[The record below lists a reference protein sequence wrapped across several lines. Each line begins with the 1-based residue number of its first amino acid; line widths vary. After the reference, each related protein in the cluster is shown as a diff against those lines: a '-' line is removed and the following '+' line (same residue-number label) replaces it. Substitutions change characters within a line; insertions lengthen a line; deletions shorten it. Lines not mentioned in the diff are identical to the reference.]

1 LPFIEFLQNSF
12 VHPER
17 QISVFLVGV
26 SGAFLVPV
34 YSRLL
39 KQPGYVSGPALCVGT
54 ALASVGVL
62 FGSAIATIESTGPRI
77 LLLSLW
83 TIVALVLAAGATMGM
98 LVAPNLTWRIAFAL
112 TALAPLASVGLFWIR
127 KN

>member
-1 LPFIEFLQNSF
+1 M
-12 VHPER
+12 HPER

-26 SGAFLVPV
+26 SGAFLAPI
-34 YSRLL
+34 YGHLL
-39 KQPGYVSGPALCVGT
+39 KQPGYVPGAALCVGT
-54 ALASVGVL
+54 AIASVGVL

-77 LLLSLW
+77 LLLALW

-98 LVAPNLTWRIAFAL
+98 LATPNWTWRIAFTL
-112 TALAPLASVGLFWIR
+112 TALVPLASVGLFWMR

>member
-1 LPFIEFLQNSF
+1 LQNSF

-34 YSRLL
+34 YGHLL
-39 KQPGYVSGPALCVGT
+39 KQPGYVPGAGLCAGT
-54 ALASVGVL
+54 MVASVGVL

-83 TIVALVLAAGATMGM
+83 TIVALVLAAGAIMGM
-98 LVAPNLTWRIAFAL
+98 LAAPHGAWRFGFAV
-112 TALAPLASVGLFWIR
+112 TALVPLACVGLFWFR
-127 KN
+127 KD

>member
-1 LPFIEFLQNSF
+1 M
-12 VHPER
+12 HPER

-34 YSRLL
+34 YSHLL
-39 KQPGYVSGPALCVGT
+39 KQPGYVPGAALCAGT
-54 ALASVGVL
+54 MIASVGVL
-62 FGSAIATIESTGPRI
+62 FGSAVATIESTGPRRF
-77 LLLSLW
+77 LLTLW
-83 TIVALVLAAGATMGM
+83 TIVALVLAAGAAIGM
-98 LVAPNLTWRIAFAL
+98 LANPNLTWRFAFAL